1 VFPVNGQRV
10 PIGEL
15 TIFGT
20 STDDATADCHVYMD
34 WNDLKPFQSVWGWQL
49 DLMEETIIQP
59 RHLVIQRII
68 IWL

>member
-34 WNDLKPFQSVWGWQL
+34 WNDLKPFQSVLAVGP
-49 DLMEETIIQP
+49 DGRDDYST
-59 RHLVIQRII
+59 
-68 IWL
+68 